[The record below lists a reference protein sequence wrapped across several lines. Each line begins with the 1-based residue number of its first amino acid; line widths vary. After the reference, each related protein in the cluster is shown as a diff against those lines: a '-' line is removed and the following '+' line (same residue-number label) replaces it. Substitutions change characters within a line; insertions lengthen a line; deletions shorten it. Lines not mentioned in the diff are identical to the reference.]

1 MEESNIIWTSNWF
14 NGVKGHQCRIAYD
27 ERGNNLLELLEYSD
41 GERHRFEWQG
51 ETLIRGTGF
60 SRLGL
65 RCLEVPEAVV
75 QEIKGFLKSIPDPP
89 QIHSHRFLVARP
101 SGRDPEDPESSSETI

>member
-14 NGVKGHQCRIAYD
+14 NGVKGHQCRIAFD

-75 QEIKGFLKSIPDPP
+75 QEIKGFLKSIPRGTKVTRNIP
-89 QIHSHRFLVARP
+89 
-101 SGRDPEDPESSSETI
+101 